1 MVIRPIELKIEAE
14 VKKMIM
20 RRQID
25 KKDDPSLSSMQTFLP
40 IQPLLLSLISVN
52 RLHTSMALDVE
63 SDTNSG
69 TFCSPTAKTSDVTMG
84 YTYAQSTA
92 QAPHRRAQSEPVNHY
107 NRHKTLPLLPHEIE
121 TNRSRSLPEQPS
133 GTSRRNHRP
142 LSKYA
147 VEMPPHKNRA
157 LPSPPL
163 QTSQAD
169 LEKWSAAVETAGMTK
184 SWSFFPYWS
193 KILLL
198 KCESVESWEEK
209 LTFAREMQDCWTE
222 RKLFAHEVQDCA
234 YHCACGMV

>member
-1 MVIRPIELKIEAE
+1 
-14 VKKMIM
+14 M
-20 RRQID
+20 RIFLPKR
-25 KKDDPSLSSMQTFLP
+25 PSL
-40 IQPLLLSLISVN
+40 LLLISEYY
-52 RLHTSMALDVE
+52 LHTSVALDVD
-63 SDTNSG
+63 SDMDSEILS
-69 TFCSPTAKTSDVTMG
+69 SPTAKTSNVTMG
-84 YTYAQSTA
+84 YTYSQSTA
-92 QAPHRRAQSEPVNHY
+92 QAPHRRAMSEPVNHY
-107 NRHKTLPLLPHEIE
+107 YRHKPLPLLPHEIE
-121 TNRSRSLPEQPS
+121 INRSRSLPELSPD
-133 GTSRRNHRP
+133 TSRRIHRP

-147 VEMPPHKNRA
+147 AEVLPDKNRP

-163 QTSQAD
+163 QTSQTG

-209 LTFAREMQDCWTE
+209 LKFAREMQDCWTE

>member
-1 MVIRPIELKIEAE
+1 M
-14 VKKMIM
+14 M

-25 KKDDPSLSSMQTFLP
+25 KEDDPSLSNMRTFLP
-40 IQPLLLSLISVN
+40 KQPSLLSLISVYHP
-52 RLHTSMALDVE
+52 HTSVALDVE
-63 SDTNSG
+63 SDMNSG
-69 TFCSPTAKTSDVTMG
+69 IMSSPTAKTSNVAMS
-84 YTYAQSTA
+84 YTCSQVPAQNS
-92 QAPHRRAQSEPVNHY
+92 HRRAMSEPVNHY
-107 NRHKTLPLLPHEIE
+107 YRHKPLPLLPHEIE
-121 TNRSRSLPEQPS
+121 TYRSRSLPQIPS
-133 GTSRRNHRP
+133 DTSRRIHRP

-147 VEMPPHKNRA
+147 AEVSPYKNRP
-157 LPSPPL
+157 LPTPPL
-163 QTSQAD
+163 QTSEND
-169 LEKWSAAVETAGMTK
+169 LQKWSAAVETADMTK